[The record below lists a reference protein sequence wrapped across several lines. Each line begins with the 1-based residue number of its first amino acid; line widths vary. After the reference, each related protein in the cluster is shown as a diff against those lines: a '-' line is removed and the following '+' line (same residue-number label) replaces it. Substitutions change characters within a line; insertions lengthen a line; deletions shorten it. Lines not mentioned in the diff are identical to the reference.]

1 MSKQLATT
9 HLKRADA
16 KADLNEDIYDIL
28 RFDADFCFDT
38 ATNQRKTQL
47 AFQAWS
53 ADQVFT
59 QLEAINWWDTT
70 GEDKDSVR
78 YSDHAITPLLAQ
90 LLVTDGKDDLLVAKI
105 RDGLKKNI
113 IAYYE
118 GQLKRKIEETRERV
132 DLEANEPDFEEEL
145 KIGGTL

>member
-1 MSKQLATT
+1 MLSQLATT

-16 KADLNEDIYDIL
+16 KADLSEDIYDIL